1 MNVEMLSEQ
10 FYEYLKVKAFTDSTR
25 KSYRIY
31 LNKFL
36 NYLKSESVAT
46 LEEIT
51 PSIIYNYQTYLYYAQ
66 AKTGKPLSVLTQHN
80 ALVVVK
86 TFFSFLL
93 ETDKLAMD
101 PSSGVHL
108 PRKPQTLPD
117 TMTVQEMDRLLE
129 QPDCSTVLGFRNR
142 AIMEVLYA
150 TGMRNSELCKLDVYD
165 AHLDNEEIHI
175 RHGKGGKERLVP
187 LGEIAGEYVRE
198 YLQAIRPKIVKDNK
212 EQSLFVSKSGKR
224 IDPTDLLLMIKLYAK
239 QAKLDASAGLGA
251 GKRITPHT
259 FRHTCATHM
268 LQGGADIRYIQM
280 MLGHESITSTQIYTH
295 VEITDLKAVHRQ
307 YHPREKLDHA

>member
-10 FYEYLKVKAFTDSTR
+10 FYEYLKVKAFTESTR

-36 NYLKSESVAT
+36 NYLKSESVVS

-51 PSIIYNYQTYLYYAQ
+51 PSIIYNYQTHLYYAQ
-66 AKTGKPLSVLTQHN
+66 AKSGKPLSVLTQHN

-129 QPDCSTVLGFRNR
+129 QPDCGTVLGFRNR

-187 LGEIAGEYVRE
+187 LGEIACEYARE
-198 YLQAIRPKIVKDNK
+198 YLQTIRPKIVKDNK

-224 IDPTDLLLMIKLYAK
+224 IDPTDLLLMIKTYAK
-239 QAKLDASAGLGA
+239 QAKLE
-251 GKRITPHT
+251 KRITPHT

>member
-1 MNVEMLSEQ
+1 MNMEMLSEQ

-31 LNKFL
+31 LIKFL
-36 NYLKSESVAT
+36 RYLHEERVES

-51 PSIIYNYQTYLYYAQ
+51 PNIIYNYQTYLYYAQ
-66 AKTGKPLSVLTQHN
+66 AKSGKPLSVLTQHN

-93 ETDKLAMD
+93 ETDKIAMD

-108 PRKPQTLPD
+108 PRKPKTLPD
-117 TMTVQEMDRLLE
+117 TMTIQEMDRLLE
-129 QPDCSTVLGFRNR
+129 QPDCRTALGFRNR
-142 AIMEVLYA
+142 AIMEILYA
-150 TGMRNSELCKLDVYD
+150 TGMRNSELCRLDVYD

-175 RHGKGGKERLVP
+175 RHGKGGKERIVP
-187 LGEIAGEYVRE
+187 LGETACAYVRE
-198 YLQAIRPKIVKDNK
+198 YLQVMRPQIVKDNQV
-212 EQSLFVSKSGKR
+212 QSLFVSKSGKR
-224 IDPTDLLLMIKLYAK
+224 IDPTDLLLMIKVYAK
-239 QAKLDASAGLGA
+239 KANLE
-251 GKRITPHT
+251 KRITPHT

-295 VEITDLKAVHRQ
+295 VEITDLKAVHRK